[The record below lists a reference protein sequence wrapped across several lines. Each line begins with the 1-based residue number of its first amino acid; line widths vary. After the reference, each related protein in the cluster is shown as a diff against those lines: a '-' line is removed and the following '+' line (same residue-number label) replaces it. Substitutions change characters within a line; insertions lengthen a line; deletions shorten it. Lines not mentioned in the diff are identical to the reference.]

1 MMFVVGRGAGLA
13 IAQELA
19 LKIQELAGA
28 FTRAIS
34 AAELLHGP
42 IAAASEKTGALVLSD
57 ERATQPSCLAAWQ
70 ALRER
75 GAEAVWLGAAP
86 EGIAEMDRIEHSE
99 PLLRY
104 LGLQLAGYRLAFE
117 LARDRGRDP
126 DAPGGLM
133 KVTETR

>member
-1 MMFVVGRGAGLA
+1 MLFLVGRGPGLA
-13 IAQELA
+13 IAKELA

-34 AAELLHGP
+34 AAEILHGP
-42 IAAASEKTGALVLSD
+42 IAAANTSTGALVLSD
-57 ERATQPSCLAAWQ
+57 EHVTQPSCLSAWQ

-75 GAEAVWLGAAP
+75 GAEMVWLGASP
-86 EGIAEMDRIEHSE
+86 EGILERYRIEHSE

-117 LARDRGRDP
+117 LARERGRDP
-126 DAPGGLM
+126 DAPSGLM
-133 KVTETR
+133 KATKTH